1 MNDGPR
7 PPDPS
12 DVTQPI
18 PIVTPAPPSRPA
30 AGPGPGLGPGRGYG
44 RVRQVAGRYEH
55 RFGNVPAYLLA
66 RLAAFALDVPGVA
79 FVIAT
84 FGFDGF
90 DRGVLL
96 LAGRDRAGFDTL
108 ALVALGAA
116 LLFSFLCEAIFG
128 TTLGKLVFGLHTR
141 RFDGKHAGVGRTFVR
156 HLLRPLDVLL
166 IGPFLA
172 LVTPRHQR
180 AGDLAAGTVVGM
192 SPLGYFAP
200 LIGLA
205 LCAALG
211 YAQITF
217 GGGLTS
223 AIGVAAEI
231 GNYGP
236 EAYAQF
242 ASLFGAGA
250 SAAAGAAGGAA
261 KTLGVPEARATP
273 QPAAAPTNVP
283 TADATAEATDEPS
296 AEATD
301 GAAAGGDGEA
311 SPLPS
316 APADDG
322 TPEPG

>member
-1 MNDGPR
+1 
-7 PPDPS
+7 
-12 DVTQPI
+12 
-18 PIVTPAPPSRPA
+18 
-30 AGPGPGLGPGRGYG
+30 
-44 RVRQVAGRYEH
+44 VAGRYEH
-55 RFGNVPAYLLA
+55 RFGNVPAYLLG
-66 RLAAFALDVPGVA
+66 RLAAFAVDVPGVA

-90 DRGVLL
+90 DRGVFL

-108 ALVALGAA
+108 ALASIGAA

-156 HLLRPLDVLL
+156 HLLRPLDVLVV
-166 IGPFLA
+166 GPFLA

-180 AGDLAAGTVVGM
+180 AGDLAAGTVVGV
-192 SPLGYFAP
+192 SPLGFFAP

-205 LCAALG
+205 LCAALA

-236 EAYAQF
+236 EAYTQF
-242 ASLFGAGA
+242 ASIFGAGA
-250 SAAAGAAGGAA
+250 GAAASAVGGAT
-261 KTLGVPEARATP
+261 KTLSVPEARATP
-273 QPAAAPTNVP
+273 QPAVAPTDAP
-283 TADATAEATDEPS
+283 AADATAEASAEPT

-301 GAAAGGDGEA
+301 GAASGEDGEP
-311 SPLPS
+311 SPQAS

-322 TPEPG
+322 RPEPG

>member
-1 MNDGPR
+1 
-7 PPDPS
+7 
-12 DVTQPI
+12 
-18 PIVTPAPPSRPA
+18 
-30 AGPGPGLGPGRGYG
+30 
-44 RVRQVAGRYEH
+44 VRQVAGRYEH

-66 RLAAFALDVPGVA
+66 RLAAFAVDVPGVA
-79 FVIAT
+79 FVVAT

-90 DRGVLL
+90 DRGALL
-96 LAGRDRAGFDTL
+96 LAARDRTGFDTL

-141 RFDGKHAGVGRTFVR
+141 RFDGRHAGVGRTFVR
-156 HLLRPLDVLL
+156 HLLRPLDVLV

-180 AGDLAAGTVVGM
+180 AGDLAAGTVVGV
-192 SPLGYFAP
+192 SPLGFFAP

-205 LCAALG
+205 LCGGLA

-236 EAYAQF
+236 DAYAQF

-250 SAAAGAAGGAA
+250 SAAASAVGGSA
-261 KTLGVPEARATP
+261 KTLPVPESRATP
-273 QPAAAPTNVP
+273 QPAVAPTEAP
-283 TADATAEATDEPS
+283 AADATAEASAEPTT
-296 AEATD
+296 EATD
-301 GAAAGGDGEA
+301 GAGSGGDVEP
-311 SPLPS
+311 SPQTS
-316 APADDG
+316 APAEDDG
-322 TPEPG
+322 RPEPG

>member
-7 PPDPS
+7 PPDPN
-12 DVTQPI
+12 DLTQPI
-18 PIVTPAPPSRPA
+18 PIVTPAPPPRPGQGPGA
-30 AGPGPGLGPGRGYG
+30 GRGPGPGYG
-44 RVRQVAGRYEH
+44 RARQVAGRYEH
-55 RFGNVPAYLLA
+55 RFGNVPAYLLG
-66 RLAAFALDVPGVA
+66 RLAAFVLDVPGVA

-90 DRGVLL
+90 DRGAYL

-108 ALVALGAA
+108 ALASLGVA

-141 RFDGKHAGVGRTFVR
+141 RFDGKHAGLGRVFVR
-156 HLLRPLDVLL
+156 HLVRPLDVLV

-180 AGDLAAGTVVGM
+180 AGDLAAGTVVGV
-192 SPLGYFAP
+192 SPLGFFAP

-205 LCAALG
+205 LCGGLA

-236 EAYAQF
+236 EAYTQF

-250 SAAAGAAGGAA
+250 SAAGSAA
-261 KTLGVPEARATP
+261 KSLSVPVARATP
-273 QPAAAPTNVP
+273 EPTTAPA
-283 TADATAEATDEPS
+283 ADATAEAS
-296 AEATD
+296 AEANSEATD
-301 GAAAGGDGEA
+301 GAASGAAGEA
-311 SPLPS
+311 SPQAS
-316 APADDG
+316 SPANDE
-322 TPEPG
+322 TPEPQDSAAIIQQ